1 MMAIGHKKYCI
12 RFGSWSILREKKNMI
27 HLRKICIQ
35 NSHIKKKIIKFSH
48 HVILVHFANSLSS
61 IASGSHL
68 IKKLA

>member
-1 MMAIGHKKYCI
+1 
-12 RFGSWSILREKKNMI
+12 MI